1 MANSGAPKTVKDM
14 LAEGSITKVYGST
27 YLLNIQPAFN
37 IDRVRFSIVKLG
49 SAGKE
54 HSDIYLT
61 TEEVRQ
67 FAEEIESGKAEYK
80 IINDP
85 NTKYPQTYQWTKG
98 ENGSKR
104 LSIGQGQKGI
114 LVQISINEEGTW
126 THKMTV
132 VQMNDFKQMAFL
144 FKLVSGLIP
153 VSKEGY
159 YGELFS
165 TYWDNSRKSEYA

>member
-1 MANSGAPKTVKDM
+1 MATAGVPKTVKDM
-14 LAEGSITKVYGST
+14 LAEGSITKVYGSQ

-67 FAEEIESGKAEYK
+67 FVEEIENGKAEYK
-80 IINDP
+80 IMNDAS
-85 NTKYPQTYQWTKG
+85 KYPQTFQWVKG

-104 LSIGQGQKGI
+104 LSIGPGQKGI
-114 LVQISINEEGTW
+114 LVQISINENGAW
-126 THKMTV
+126 SHKMTV
-132 VQMNDFKQMAFL
+132 VQMSDFKQLAFL
-144 FKLVSGLIP
+144 FKLTAGLIP
-153 VSKEGY
+153 VVTESY

-165 TYWDNSRKSEYA
+165 TYWENIRKA